1 MAMAKEH
8 GCSVK
13 DIYERPDNGR
23 SSSVGFQAAYAG
35 DCAALAPLADG
46 LRGHA
51 IAVGQNT
58 RGLERTGDL

>member
-13 DIYERPDNGR
+13 DIYERSDNGR

-35 DCAALAPLADG
+35 AAPR
-46 LRGHA
+46 LRHLRMVS
-51 IAVGQNT
+51 VGQNT